1 LGVAEVHFKYK
12 ARARGGEI
20 NTGTREAVSE
30 DAALN
35 WIREQGWSPIYIEGE
50 SLLSETVSGDTSILK
65 KLSEIELSPAKVRL
79 KDKSVLFRQMATMI
93 DSGITIAGA
102 IDLLASQTENK
113 TLKKAMASM
122 RDSVGSG
129 VTLAGSMARHP
140 SVFSHLDISLVRAGE
155 EGGVLDVSL
164 ERLAVFVESQYALQK
179 KVKAA
184 MSYPAVVISFT
195 AIVVVIL
202 CMFIVPLFRRAFMGM
217 GLQKLPALTEFI
229 FGISDYMVAY
239 YWTLPIPF
247 VLIYMVLR
255 WMRKTEGGATL
266 LDKCRIKAPITGDIV
281 YKIIMARSFR
291 TLATLVAA
299 GVSILDALEMS
310 ADVADN
316 RIVKSAFISIKDR
329 AQNGVA
335 LNVTMREQ
343 KLFPLMVGHMVSVGE
358 ETGRIDE
365 VLMKVADWYDME
377 LEEKIKALSTIIEPV
392 LIVAVG
398 LIVGLVVASVFV
410 PIMQSMQQF
419 M

>member
-1 LGVAEVHFKYK
+1 MLYKYK
-12 ARARGGEI
+12 ARTHGGAI
-20 NTGTREAVSE
+20 STGTREAASE

-35 WIREQGWSPIYIEGE
+35 WIREQGMSPIYIEGE
-50 SLLSETVSGDTSILK
+50 SLISEAVSGQGSILK
-65 KLSEIELSPAKVRL
+65 KLNSIELTPQRVTL

-102 IDLLASQTENK
+102 IDLLASQSENK
-113 TLKKAMASM
+113 SLKKALTAM
-122 RDSVGSG
+122 RESVGSG

-140 SVFSHLDISLVRAGE
+140 SVFSTLDISLVRAGE

-184 MSYPAVVISFT
+184 MAYPMVVISFT
-195 AIVVVIL
+195 LIVIVIL
-202 CMFIVPLFRRAFMGM
+202 CLFIVPLFRKAFMGM
-217 GLQKLPALTEFI
+217 GIAKLPALTEFI
-229 FGISDYMVAY
+229 FGISDLMVAY
-239 YWTLPIPF
+239 WWAMPIPF
-247 VLIYMVLR
+247 VAIYVALKMT
-255 WMRKTEGGATL
+255 RKTEPGARF
-266 LDKCRIKAPITGDIV
+266 LDKGRIKAPITGDIV

-291 TLATLVAA
+291 TLATLVTA

-310 ADVADN
+310 ADVSDN
-316 RIVKSAFISIKDR
+316 RVVRDAFMIIKEK

-335 LNVTMREQ
+335 LNMTMRDQ
-343 KLFPLMVGHMVSVGE
+343 KLFPLMVAHMVSVGE

-377 LEEKIKALSTIIEPV
+377 LEEKIKSLTTIIEPV
-392 LIVAVG
+392 LIVVVG

-410 PIMQSMQQF
+410 PIMQAMQQF

>member
-1 LGVAEVHFKYK
+1 MHFKYK
-12 ARARGGEI
+12 ARTHSGVI
-20 NTGTREAVSE
+20 NSGTREAVSE

-50 SLLSETVSGDTSILK
+50 SLLSEAVSGDTSILAR
-65 KLSEIELSPAKVRL
+65 LSEIELTPQKVKL

-113 TLKKAMASM
+113 TLRKAMSAM
-122 RDSVGSG
+122 REAVGSG

-140 SVFSHLDISLVRAGE
+140 SVFNNLDISLVRAGE
-155 EGGVLDVSL
+155 EGGVLDISL

-184 MSYPAVVISFT
+184 MSYPLVVISFT
-195 AIVVVIL
+195 LIVVVIL
-202 CMFIVPLFRRAFMGM
+202 CVFIVPMFRKAFMGM
-217 GLQKLPALTEFI
+217 GMTKLPALTEFI
-229 FGISDYMVAY
+229 FGMSDYMVAY
-239 YWTLPIPF
+239 WWTTPIPF
-247 VLIYMVLR
+247 VVAYAILKL
-255 WMRKTEGGATL
+255 MRKTEGGSYM
-266 LDKCRIKAPITGDIV
+266 LDKCRINAPVTGDIV

-291 TLATLVAA
+291 TLATLVTA

-310 ADVADN
+310 GDVADN
-316 RIVKSAFISIKDR
+316 RIVRKAFAAIKEK

-335 LNVTMREQ
+335 LHVTMRDQ
-343 KLFPLMVGHMVSVGE
+343 HLFPLMVAHMVSVGE

-377 LEEKIKALSTIIEPV
+377 LEEKIKSLTTIIEPV
-392 LIVAVG
+392 LIVVVG
-398 LIVGLVVASVFV
+398 LIVALVVLSVFV

>member
-1 LGVAEVHFKYK
+1 MHFKYK
-12 ARARGGEI
+12 ARTRGGEI

-50 SLLSETVSGDTSILK
+50 SLLSEAVSGDTSSILK
-65 KLSEIELSPAKVRL
+65 KLSEIELTPAKVRL

-113 TLKKAMASM
+113 TLKKAMAAM
-122 RDSVGSG
+122 RDSVGGG

-140 SVFSHLDISLVRAGE
+140 SVFSSLDISLVRAGE

-247 VLIYMVLR
+247 VLVYLVLR
-255 WMRKTEGGATL
+255 GMRKTEGGSTL

-281 YKIIMARSFR
+281 FKIIMARSFR

-299 GVSILDALEMS
+299 GVSILDSLEMS

-316 RIVKSAFISIKDR
+316 RIVKAAFISIKDR